1 MPVAQGGPA
10 PARQAL
16 TVGVA
21 VLLGLVA
28 IVFLVTRFDD
38 LGGGGTEVPLGGQEL
53 PLGPTAE
60 LAPAVA
66 DSGPLLF
73 PGPEGA
79 GRDIWL
85 QHLGPGDADGWVA
98 FSVRAADASLD
109 CVTEWQEADDTFV
122 DACDGTV
129 YPSDGDGLT
138 QYPVS
143 IDADGKL
150 TLGLTP
156 LR

>member
-21 VLLGLVA
+21 ALLGLLA

-38 LGGGGTEVPLGGQEL
+38 LGGGQTQVELGGEEL
-53 PLGPTAE
+53 PLLAASDLAAE
-60 LAPAVA
+60 VA
-66 DSGPLLF
+66 DTGPLLF

-98 FSVRAADASLD
+98 FSAFATGASLD
-109 CVTEWQEADDTFV
+109 CVTEWQAADDTFV
-122 DACDGTV
+122 DTCDGTV
-129 YPSDGDGLT
+129 YPSDGEGLI
-138 QYPVS
+138 QYPVT
-143 IDADGKL
+143 IDAGGNVV
-150 TLGLTP
+150 LGLTP

>member
-1 MPVAQGGPA
+1 MPVAKGGPA

-21 VLLGLVA
+21 VLLGLLA
-28 IVFLVTRFDD
+28 LVFLVTRFDD
-38 LGGGGTEVPLGGQEL
+38 LGGGQTEVELGGQEL
-53 PLGPTAE
+53 PLGPGSD
-60 LAPAVA
+60 LAPEVA
-66 DSGPLLF
+66 ETGPLLF

-85 QHLGPGDADGWVA
+85 QHLGPGDTEGWVA
-98 FSVRAADASLD
+98 FSVRAPGASLD
-109 CVTEWQEADDTFV
+109 CVTTWQAADDTFV
-122 DACDGTV
+122 DTCDDTV
-129 YPSDGDGLT
+129 FPANGEGLT

-143 IDADGKL
+143 VDADGRL

-156 LR
+156 LP